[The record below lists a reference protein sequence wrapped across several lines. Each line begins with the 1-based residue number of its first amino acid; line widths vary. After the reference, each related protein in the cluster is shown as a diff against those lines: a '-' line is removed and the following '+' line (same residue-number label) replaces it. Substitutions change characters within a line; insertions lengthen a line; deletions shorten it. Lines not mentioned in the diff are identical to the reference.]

1 MKKAYEKFCKA
12 EEFIALALLGGITVL
27 VFISALMRYIKHP
40 LNWAQDV
47 ALVMFAWLIF
57 FGSDVAI
64 RGPGLIGIDI
74 FVKHLPKKLQKGIDI
89 LFKLIIIGFLG
100 ILVVNGIEMTISGW
114 ARQITALHISY
125 SYVTMAVP
133 VGSFM
138 MIISTTIKL
147 IERIK
152 TPADQ
157 EIAHEAG
164 RDIA

>member
-74 FVKHLPKKLQKGIDI
+74 IFPKSSRR
-89 LFKLIIIGFLG
+89 
-100 ILVVNGIEMTISGW
+100 V
-114 ARQITALHISY
+114 
-125 SYVTMAVP
+125 
-133 VGSFM
+133 
-138 MIISTTIKL
+138 STFSSSSSS
-147 IERIK
+147 
-152 TPADQ
+152 
-157 EIAHEAG
+157 
-164 RDIA
+164 